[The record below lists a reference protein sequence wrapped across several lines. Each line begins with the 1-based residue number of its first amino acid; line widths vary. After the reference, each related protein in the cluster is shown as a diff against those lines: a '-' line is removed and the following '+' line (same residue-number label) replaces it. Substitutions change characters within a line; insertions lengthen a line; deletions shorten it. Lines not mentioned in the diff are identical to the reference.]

1 MALVDWIAFGVAA
14 VSVGGGFV
22 ILGLRAFDTWR
33 AFRSLR
39 RTVGRGLGDLT
50 RRVAGTESRIAHLG
64 DNATKLERAGSG
76 LTRSLASAAVLA
88 AAAGDARA
96 SLGVIRALIPRK

>member
-1 MALVDWIAFGVAA
+1 VAV
-14 VSVGGGFV
+14 VSVGGGLV

-39 RTVGRGLGDLT
+39 RTVGRGLGDLG
-50 RRVAGTESRIAHLG
+50 RRVAGAESRITHLG
-64 DNATKLERAGSG
+64 DNATKLERAGTG
-76 LTRSLASAAVLA
+76 LARSISTAAALA

-96 SLGVIRALIPRK
+96 SLGWIRALIPRK